1 MRVGLAGLLVLALVG
16 SIACSRGVHSKT
28 AVETAIEEHLRQQRS
43 VASHNMTLE
52 VGEVT
57 FEGDTAV
64 AEVKFRSK
72 QAPSMVVG
80 VQYRLRR
87 VGKGWQVEASS
98 ATSMPGTSPH
108 GDPTTSMPPVSGNTE
123 DTGPQPSH

>member
-1 MRVGLAGLLVLALVG
+1 MRVGLAGLLVLALAG
-16 SIACSRGVHSKT
+16 SVACSRGGHSKA
-28 AVETAIEEHLRQQRS
+28 AVEEAIEDHLRQQRS
-43 VASHNMTLE
+43 VAAHNMTLE
-52 VGEVT
+52 LGQVT

-72 QAPSMVVG
+72 QAPIMVVG

-98 ATSMPGTSPH
+98 ATSMPRTSPH
-108 GDPTTSMPPVSGNTE
+108 GEATTSMPPVSGNPE
-123 DTGPQPSH
+123 DIGPQPSH